1 MNKVLKKKIIITG
14 GKGMLGNHFYKK
26 YKNAFR
32 IIKYPYRIE
41 NFKKFDKWLVNKKFN
56 YFIHFAAITKN
67 ESKDKKKLTLINV
80 TSTIKMINILN
91 KKKIKDFQYFLF
103 ISSSHVYGF
112 SNKKIKETKKRKPKN
127 IYGKSKKRVEDYI
140 LKNRNKLYFKTGIA
154 RVFNVTGAK
163 QRKGNFVPDMVE
175 KMKKVNKIN
184 FVNQFRDFIHIDDVS
199 RSINLLISK
208 NFEKPINISSGK
220 KINLINA
227 CKILN
232 NKFFKNKISYDKKRG
247 HDIFGNNTLL
257 KNIGVK
263 KFKSIKQAL
272 LEYKR

>member
-1 MNKVLKKKIIITG
+1 VLKKKIIITG
-14 GKGMLGNHFYKK
+14 GNGLLGNHFYKK
-26 YKNAFR
+26 YKNVYK

-67 ESKDKKKLTLINV
+67 ESKDKRKLTHINV
-80 TSTIKMINILN
+80 TSTIKMINSLN
-91 KKKIKDFQYFLF
+91 KKENINFQYFLF

-112 SNKKIKETKKRKPKN
+112 SNKKIKETKERTPKN
-127 IYGKSKKRVEDYI
+127 LYGKSKKRVEDYLI
-140 LKNRNKLYFKTGIA
+140 KNRNKLYFKAGIA
-154 RVFNVTGAK
+154 RIFNVTGIK

-175 KMKKVNKIN
+175 KMKKVNRIH

-199 RSINLLISK
+199 KSIRLLIEK
-208 NFEKPINISSGK
+208 TFEKPINISSGQ

-232 NKFFKNKISYDKKRG
+232 NKFSKKKISYDNKRG
-247 HDIFGNNTLL
+247 KDIFGDNTLL
-257 KNIGVK
+257 RNIGIK
-263 KFKSIKQAL
+263 KFKSIKKAL
-272 LEYKR
+272 LVYRK